1 MIIGIDISSI
11 PYGTG
16 VSNYTRELVKNLV
29 KIDKT
34 NTYKLFFSSLRQ
46 PLPPEIKK
54 LKKHSNVKIFHFRLP
69 ITLLEILFNK
79 LHILPVE
86 SFIGKCDVFHTSD
99 WTQPPARQAKLITTI
114 HDLTPFIYPQWL
126 DQKIISTH
134 TQKMKLATKHCS
146 HFICVSKNTQKDLL
160 KLFPKINSNTTSV
173 IYEAVAKKYSKFYQ
187 LKQKCRGDPC
197 GRPQIQ
203 INQIKKKY
211 GLDDFILAQGTR
223 EPRKNL
229 SRLIKAFTNFKLLH
243 PTSNLQLAIAGKYGW
258 GNDICHPAA
267 SASGWKR
274 SRGICQQS
282 SIKILGYIPEK
293 DMVPLHAAAIALIY
307 PSLYEGFGLPIL
319 KAMSIGTPVIT
330 SNTSSMPEVAGNAT
344 ILINPKSTQS
354 IKNAIQKIA
363 ISPKLHQSL
372 IKKGLIQAS
381 KFSWTKTAH
390 QTLQIYKKMLL

>member
-16 VSNYTRELVKNLV
+16 VSNYTRELVKNLI
-29 KIDKT
+29 KTDRT
-34 NTYKLFFSSLRQ
+34 NTYKLFFSSLRL
-46 PLPPEIKK
+46 PLPSEIKK
-54 LKKHSNVKIFHFRLP
+54 LEKYPNVKIFHFRLP

-79 LHILPVE
+79 LHIFPIE

-99 WTQPPARQAKLITTI
+99 WTQPPAKKTKLITTI
-114 HDLTPFIYPQWL
+114 HDLTPFLYPQWL
-126 DQKIISTH
+126 HQKIISTH

-146 HFICVSKNTQKDLL
+146 HFICVSKNTKKDLL
-160 KLFPKINSNTTSV
+160 KLFPKINPNTTSV
-173 IYEAVAKKYSKFYQ
+173 IYEAVNEKYSKFYQ

-258 GNDICHPAA
+258 GNDICHPE
-267 SASGWKR
+267 R
-274 SRGICQQS
+274 SRGIYQQT

-293 DMVPLHAAAIALIY
+293 DMVPLHAGATALIY

-319 KAMSIGTPVIT
+319 KAMAIGTPVIT
-330 SNTSSMPEVAGNAT
+330 SNTSSMPEVTDNAA
-344 ILINPKSTQS
+344 ILVNPKSTRS

-363 ISPKLHQSL
+363 TSPKLRQSL

-381 KFSWTKTAH
+381 EFSWTKTAH